1 VVGQRVLVTCAFA
14 IAVAAAAT
22 AIGPSRAQS
31 PACAPPPLLVRNVTQ
46 WTSSAL
52 VRGRDVLVRDG
63 RIAAIEPAGRLRPGD
78 VTTIDGT
85 GHTLLP
91 GFVDAHL
98 HLTIPGGLP
107 PADRSAHELTRIA
120 GQQLLRSG
128 VTSGRLH
135 LATLE
140 EAVRLKA
147 QSADPCA
154 PQPRLQVGGP
164 GLSGA
169 ADRDF
174 GNFQGVKSVED
185 ARSKIDRFRAAGI
198 DWVAIHDADKIAPP
212 LREALRA
219 AVREAGLRIM
229 ASGNTPD
236 EIAAALSLRPDTLD
250 YFDRSASE
258 RYADDLLAAIR
269 AQKDLVLVPTPGV
282 PSRTIAYRDNA
293 GLVEAPSNFEF
304 LSPGDRDFVLSTAR
318 KDLGGAEPARS
329 ARVLQSLP
337 AKFAQLRQLGLTM
350 AMGSDAGSTLHFPAG
365 AIWWELEAWRSLGAT
380 HREALTAATEHGA
393 RVLRTG
399 ETGRLTVGA
408 RADFILYQGDVEQ
421 GPFALARVLEV
432 AKDGV
437 RFVAGGRWMAN

>member
-1 VVGQRVLVTCAFA
+1 MVGKGVLARCAC
-14 IAVAAAAT
+14 AAAAAAI
-22 AIGPSRAQS
+22 AIGPSHAQS
-31 PACAPPPLLVRNVTQ
+31 RSCGSPTLLVRNVTQ
-46 WTSSAL
+46 WTSSGP
-52 VRGRDVLVRDG
+52 RFGRDVFVRDG
-63 RIAAIEPAGRLRPGD
+63 RIAAIEPEGQPRSGNVA
-78 VTTIDGT
+78 TIDGT

-107 PADRSAHELTRIA
+107 PGDRPAHELTRIA

-135 LATLE
+135 LATIE
-140 EAVRLKA
+140 DAVRLRT

-154 PQPRLQVGGP
+154 TLPRLQVGGP
-164 GLSGA
+164 GLSGGV
-169 ADRDF
+169 DRDF
-174 GNFQGVKSVED
+174 GSFQGVKSIED

-198 DWVAIHDADKIAPP
+198 EWVAIHDAEKIAPAV
-212 LREALRA
+212 REALRA

-229 ASGNTPD
+229 ASGNSPD

-282 PSRTIAYRDNA
+282 PTRTIAYRDNA
-293 GLVEAPSNFEF
+293 SLVEAPSNFEF

-318 KDLGGAEPARS
+318 NDLGGAEPARS

-337 AKFAQLRQLGLTM
+337 AKFAQLRHLGLTM
-350 AMGSDAGSTLHFPAG
+350 AVGSDAGSPLHFPAG

-393 RVLRTG
+393 RVLRTAD
-399 ETGRLTVGA
+399 TGRLTVGA
-408 RADFILYQGDVEQ
+408 RADFILYRGDVEQ
-421 GPFALARVLEV
+421 GPFELARVLEV
-432 AKDGV
+432 VKDGV
-437 RFVAGGRWMAN
+437 RFVAGGRWVAN

>member
-1 VVGQRVLVTCAFA
+1 MVRTALAFA
-14 IAVAAAAT
+14 CALFLAADAPVSSRV
-22 AIGPSRAQS
+22 PSQTCGSA
-31 PACAPPPLLVRNVTQ
+31 PLLVRNVDL
-46 WTSSAL
+46 WTAVGT
-52 VRGRDVLVRDG
+52 VRGRDVLVRDR
-63 RIAAIEPAGRLRPGD
+63 RIAAIEPGHSLRLGD
-78 VTTIDGT
+78 VATVNGT

-107 PADRSAHELTRIA
+107 PGDRPAHELTRIA

-135 LATLE
+135 LATIE
-140 EAVRLKA
+140 DAVRLRTQA
-147 QSADPCA
+147 ADPCA
-154 PQPRLQVGGP
+154 PLPRLQVGGP
-164 GLSGA
+164 GLSGGV
-169 ADRDF
+169 DRDF

-258 RYADDLLAAIR
+258 RYADDLLAAMR
-269 AQKDLVLVPTPGV
+269 AQKELVLVPTPGV
-282 PSRTIAYRDNA
+282 PSRTIAYHDNA
-293 GLVEAPSNFEF
+293 SLIEAPSNFEF

-350 AMGSDAGSTLHFPAG
+350 AVGSDAGSTLHFPAG

-380 HREALTAATEHGA
+380 PREALTAATEHGA
-393 RVLRTG
+393 RVLRTAD
-399 ETGRLTVGA
+399 TGRLTVGA
-408 RADFILYQGDVEQ
+408 RADFILYRGDVEQ
-421 GPFALARVLEV
+421 GPFEMARVLEV

-437 RFVAGGRWMAN
+437 RFVAGGRWVAN